1 MKADTSSK
9 RVAALIK
16 RVLQVACGAP
26 PNVACGALFIVSEV
40 LKSKAALW
48 AAITQPEDHGEERP
62 QDALDDTT
70 DADPTR
76 TRELVTEHNGD
87 APDAQIALKGGKG
100 GEDAAWPKEGD
111 YSMKK
116 RSPQFAGAERA
127 CWWELNVLRR
137 HVHPS
142 VATMA
147 GTLLAGTSI
156 LYNGDP
162 LADLT
167 TLAFLEKF
175 VKRCVIFSLFLLLCH
190 QTHAYAMLP
199 NP

>member
-1 MKADTSSK
+1 MKTDTSSK

-16 RVLQVACGAP
+16 RLLQVASGAP

-40 LKSKAALW
+40 LKSRASLW
-48 AAITQPEDHGEERP
+48 AAITQPEDHGEDRP
-62 QDALDDTT
+62 QDAPDDPADAHTT
-70 DADPTR
+70 ATDKQTSDGGSAAEPPSA
-76 TRELVTEHNGD
+76 V
-87 APDAQIALKGGKG
+87 KGGTG
-100 GEDAAWPKEGD
+100 GEADVWPKEGD
-111 YSMKK
+111 YSMQK

-127 CWWELNVLRR
+127 CWWELCVLRR

-162 LADLT
+162 IADLT

-175 VKRCVIFSLFLLLCH
+175 VKRCPLHVLLCH
-190 QTHAYAMLP
+190 VLP
-199 NP
+199 FTS